1 MCVPGQR
8 DPLRRYAERAL
19 PIFRRHGGA
28 FERIWSPVPS
38 GPSGAGDPETPA
50 EIHVLRLGRYFE
62 IGS

>member
-28 FERIWSPVPS
+28 FERI
-38 GPSGAGDPETPA
+38 
-50 EIHVLRLGRYFE
+50 
-62 IGS
+62 